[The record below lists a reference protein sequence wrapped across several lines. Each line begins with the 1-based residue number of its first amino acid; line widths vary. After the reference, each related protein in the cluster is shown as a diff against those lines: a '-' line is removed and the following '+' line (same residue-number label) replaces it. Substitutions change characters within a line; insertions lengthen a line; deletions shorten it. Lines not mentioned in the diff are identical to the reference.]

1 MSTDEQEN
9 QIHAEMSRPCQ
20 IALSAAQTHCQM
32 LCLIFCHFFFLPMVF
47 FPLSKFGLTKS
58 QALFTLRWHMGIRFG
73 QTEP

>member
-32 LCLIFCHFFFLPMVF
+32 LCLIFCQFFSTHGF
-47 FPLSKFGLTKS
+47 FPLSKLGLTKS
-58 QALFTLRWHMGIRFG
+58 QPLFTLRWHIGIRFG